1 MFLSSD
7 EIAKNGNLSALAC
20 MPLSMHHLI
29 EMLPSW
35 ASDEITSG
43 ADLAI

>member
-20 MPLSMHHLI
+20 MPLSMHHLL

-35 ASDEITSG
+35 GSDEVTSG